1 MLVIIQGMRILPQTF
16 VGRLVADP
24 ELRFTPSGA
33 AVTNFR
39 IAYNPNPKK
48 NPDGTWD
55 NGEGTFL
62 TVNVWRGMAENV
74 ASSLQKGMEVI
85 VIGKLAQRTYQTKEG
100 EGRTV
105 YEVQADNVGPAL
117 EWQTAVVQKSQA
129 RGEGQQT
136 QGSGWGHQPATGGFG
151 QAQTNVQQGL
161 GGQPASD
168 PWNSAPPAGEQQQ
181 AFGGQDDDPPF

>member
-1 MLVIIQGMRILPQTF
+1 MPQTF

-33 AVTNFR
+33 AVANFR

-62 TVNVWRGMAENV
+62 TINVWRGMAENV

-85 VIGKLAQRTYQTKEG
+85 VIGKLAQRSYENREG
-100 EGRTV
+100 EKRTV

-117 EWQTAVVQKSQA
+117 EWQTAQVSKSQS
-129 RGEGQQT
+129 RGDSSDSGQQ
-136 QGSGWGHQPATGGFG
+136 SAGGFG
-151 QAQTNVQQGL
+151 QAQSNVQQGL
-161 GGQPASD
+161 GGQSIEND
-168 PWNSAPPAGEQQQ
+168 PWNSAPPVGG
-181 AFGGQDDDPPF
+181 FGGQNDEPPF

>member
-1 MLVIIQGMRILPQTF
+1 MRILPQTF

-48 NPDGTWD
+48 NPDGSWD

-74 ASSLQKGMEVI
+74 AASLSKGMEVI
-85 VIGKLAQRTYQTKEG
+85 VIGKLAQRSYQTKEG
-100 EGRTV
+100 EDRTV

-117 EWQTAVVQKSQA
+117 EWQTAEVQKSQS
-129 RGEGQQT
+129 RGEGQGGQSA
-136 QGSGWGHQPATGGFG
+136 GGGWNQQSSTGGFG
-151 QAQTNVQQGL
+151 QAQNNVQQGL
-161 GGQPASD
+161 GGQPVND
-168 PWNSAPPAGEQQQ
+168 PWNSAPPAGG
-181 AFGGQDDDPPF
+181 FGGQDDNPPF

>member
-1 MLVIIQGMRILPQTF
+1 MRILPQTF

-85 VIGKLAQRTYQTKEG
+85 VIGKLAQRTYQNREG
-100 EGRTV
+100 EDRTV

-117 EWQTAVVQKSQA
+117 EWQTAVVEKAQS
-129 RGEGQQT
+129 RGEGQGGKNT
-136 QGSGWGHQPATGGFG
+136 GNGWGGQQPSTGGFG
-151 QAQTNVQQGL
+151 QAQTNAQQGL
-161 GGQPASD
+161 GAQPVDND
-168 PWNSAPPAGEQQQ
+168 PWDSAPPAGG
-181 AFGGQDDDPPF
+181 FGGQNDDPPF